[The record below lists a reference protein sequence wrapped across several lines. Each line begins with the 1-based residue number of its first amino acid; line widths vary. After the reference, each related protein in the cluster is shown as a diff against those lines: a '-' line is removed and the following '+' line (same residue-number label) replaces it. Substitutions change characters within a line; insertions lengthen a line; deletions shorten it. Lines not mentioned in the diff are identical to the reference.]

1 MIPTAKPS
9 RHDYP
14 TGQEVSVRCHC
25 ACGCRRNTMKLM
37 VFDLSDEDAKALN
50 KRNIPLLICGPC
62 AWAHD
67 VPESGHRIPWR
78 D

>member
-1 MIPTAKPS
+1 
-9 RHDYP
+9 
-14 TGQEVSVRCHC
+14 
-25 ACGCRRNTMKLM
+25 MKLM